1 MEMQKIARFVFEGH
15 LLDEAVSFSLPPV
28 ISTILI
34 IHPRAA
40 SSLIQPETLMEHNEP
55 HSCLLDAKQE
65 LCSHRV
71 AVPQYYTKLKKKKK
85 KKRCLGCDVLYC
97 Y

>member
-1 MEMQKIARFVFEGH
+1 MEMQKIACFVFEGH

-28 ISTILI
+28 ILTILI

-55 HSCLLDAKQE
+55 HSSLLDTKQE

-71 AVPQYYTKLKKKKK
+71 VVPLH
-85 KKRCLGCDVLYC
+85 
-97 Y
+97 